1 MIILMVMMMVVV
13 MMTMMGDDDDG
24 GDDGGGKNGCDYDG
38 MIVVIKMEIC
48 LMACQIGPLVI
59 CQRKI

>member
-1 MIILMVMMMVVV
+1 
-13 MMTMMGDDDDG
+13 MGGNDDDGGGDDDG
-24 GDDGGGKNGCDYDG
+24 GDDGGGKNGGDYDG

-48 LMACQIGPLVI
+48 LMACQIRLLVI